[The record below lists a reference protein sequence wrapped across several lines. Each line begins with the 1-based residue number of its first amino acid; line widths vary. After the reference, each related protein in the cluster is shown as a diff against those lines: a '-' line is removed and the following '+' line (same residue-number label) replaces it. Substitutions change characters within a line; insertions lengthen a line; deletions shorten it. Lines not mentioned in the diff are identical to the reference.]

1 MTNNWLAFPAGFT
14 KVTNLSVNNLL
25 AGTTVRV
32 TCKTKGKSKKKQKKG
47 CAYKSKRFTTS
58 GSRAKL
64 NLLKPFRKKR
74 IPLGTKIT
82 ITVTVPGQIGKR
94 FQYTMRKG
102 KIPKKQLRCISP
114 DGKISTCS

>member
-1 MTNNWLAFPAGFT
+1 MPRAEHLAPVTLIDCGVPSPANPLGAKGAGEAGAT
-14 KVTNLSVNNLL
+14 GAIPAL
-25 AGTTVRV
+25 ANAVLD
-32 TCKTKGKSKKKQKKG
+32 
-47 CAYKSKRFTTS
+47 A
-58 GSRAKL
+58 
-64 NLLKPFRKKR
+64 LKPFRKKR

-82 ITVTVPGQIGKR
+82 VTVTVPGQIGKR